1 MSDSSPVT
9 PARDRLGATGVWLGS
24 LGGVP
29 AAEGAAAAAEI
40 ERLGY
45 GALWFGEAL
54 GKEAFTHAG
63 LLLAATERIVV
74 ATGIANI
81 WVRDASAADAAAQ
94 TLGEAHPG
102 RFLLGLGVS
111 HAPLVNLRGH
121 DYGRPLAAMRAYL
134 DGIDA
139 TSYAGPPAT
148 PPVPIVLAA
157 LRPKMVALAR
167 ERTAGAHPYLVTP
180 EHTAQTR
187 ELLGDGPLLAPEQ
200 TVLLDDDPATA
211 RATARGFLS
220 MYLALPNYARN
231 LLELGF
237 EEHELVD
244 GGSDRLVDALVA
256 WGDAEAIA
264 ARLDAHRAAGA
275 DHVAIQPLGETVEA
289 QLAQLRELA
298 PLVLSA

>member
-1 MSDSSPVT
+1 MSDSSPAL
-9 PARDRLGATGVWLGS
+9 PARDRLGATGVWLSS
-24 LGGVP
+24 LAGVP
-29 AAEGAAAAAEI
+29 AREGAAAAAEI

-45 GALWFGEAL
+45 GSLWFGEAL

-63 LLLAATERIVV
+63 LLLAATERIVI

-81 WVRDASAADAAAQ
+81 WVRDASAANAAAQ
-94 TLGEAHPG
+94 TLGEAYPG

-111 HAPLVNLRGH
+111 HAPLVDRRGH
-121 DYGRPLAAMRAYL
+121 DYGKPLTAMRTYL

-139 TSYAGPPAT
+139 ATYAAPPAE

-167 ERTAGAHPYLVTP
+167 DRTDGAHPYLVTP

-187 ELLGDGPLLAPEQ
+187 ALLGDGPLLAPEQ
-200 TVLLDDDPATA
+200 TVVLERDAEKARTTA
-211 RATARGFLS
+211 RAFLAG
-220 MYLALPNYARN
+220 YLALPNYSRN

-237 EEHELVD
+237 EERDVAD

-256 WGDAEAIA
+256 WGDADVIA
-264 ARLDAHRAAGA
+264 ERLAAHRAAGA
-275 DHVAIQPLGETVEA
+275 DHVAIQPLGDTVER

-298 PLVLSA
+298 PTLLS